1 MTPIMK
7 YPAGI
12 VPNTKTALTQLT
24 NNLLLTA
31 DSVLILLPSTFDMYD
46 IL

>member
-1 MTPIMK
+1 MK

-31 DSVLILLPSTFDMYD
+31 DSSHFSVLILLPSTFDMYD